1 MWGNYVLELIV
12 TNLHNL
18 FDKPCILAPLGSS
31 DHSIVHWI
39 HTVND
44 NMSKLYTKPIKL
56 LVRRYPRLLSMLSVD
71 GLVHTNGLLKFVQ
84 FPA

>member
-18 FDKPCILAPLGSS
+18 FDKPCIRARLGSS

-39 HTVND
+39 PTVND

-71 GLVHTNGLLKFVQ
+71 GLVHTNGLLNLVQ
-84 FPA
+84 FPP

>member
-1 MWGNYVLELIV
+1 MWGNYVLDLIV
-12 TNLHNL
+12 TNLDNL

>member
-1 MWGNYVLELIV
+1 MWGNYVLDLIV
-12 TNLHNL
+12 TNLDNL

-31 DHSIVHWI
+31 DHSIVQWI
-39 HTVND
+39 PTVND

-71 GLVHTNGLLKFVQ
+71 GLVHTNGLLNLVQ